1 MFSAVPKRT
10 SHVVANIEVVM
21 IMVMLIGEMMTMIF
35 VDMKLGAKV
44 KFVTDIKEVVRKMV
58 VL

>member
-1 MFSAVPKRT
+1 M
-10 SHVVANIEVVM
+10 VANIEVVM
-21 IMVMLIGEMMTMIF
+21 IMVILIGEMITMIL

-44 KFVTDIKEVVRKMV
+44 KIVTDIKEVVMKMA